1 MAKSVPFP
9 SVLDP
14 VQQFLDAPDAPEVRG
29 PMGPAAALATAMAG
43 ATLFGASCLWA
54 TGGGGAEGQDHAL
67 SALPAFLVGVPLAQ
81 VLCFPPLYL
90 WTTLKGHRVPPLRL
104 AAAVTAG
111 PAALGAWLG
120 SVAPVF
126 LLYGLSGPVG
136 AGRSAE
142 LPSIA
147 VGLLGLACTLAA
159 LFVGARNAVRAGR
172 HLQLEAPGAFA
183 QLGHYAAVL
192 WTTLI
197 LVVRLSA

>member
-1 MAKSVPFP
+1 MAQTALFP
-9 SVLDP
+9 SILDP
-14 VQQFLDAPDAPEVRG
+14 VQQFLDAPDAPLVRG

-43 ATLFGASCLWA
+43 ATLFGASLMWA
-54 TGGGGAEGQDHAL
+54 MGGGGAEGHDHAL
-67 SALPAFLVGVPLAQ
+67 SALPAFLLGVPLAQ

-136 AGRSAE
+136 YGRSAA
-142 LPSIA
+142 LPTVA
-147 VGLLGLACTLAA
+147 VGLLAGACVLAA

-172 HLQLEAPGAFA
+172 FLELESPGAMA
-183 QLGHYAAVL
+183 RLGHYVAVL